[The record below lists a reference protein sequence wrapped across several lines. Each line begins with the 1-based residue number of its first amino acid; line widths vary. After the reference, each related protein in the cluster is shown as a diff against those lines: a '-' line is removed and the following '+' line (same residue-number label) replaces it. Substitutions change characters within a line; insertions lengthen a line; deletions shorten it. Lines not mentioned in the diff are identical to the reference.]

1 MITIDWSGGRIFSA
15 FFAVPFFVLLLW
27 SRAVLDRALEIFQSR
42 YRVSLSVVR
51 YPPGTKDAPEKSR
64 SKKRKLSLP
73 LLGIDV
79 LLVDRKKML
88 HTRQMR
94 VPWKAFASARM
105 LQCAGKA
112 ISARG
117 RSGVHS
123 SVEVGDESVTRATT
137 RVTGTIPQGGRGI
150 AVSQYAELQRIFTA
164 EDILQY
170 GRLIGDLNPI
180 HLRGHGDD
188 NISSDGRSG
197 ETMMPAKFKRI
208 CNKDGQP
215 EAVVHGMLV
224 ASLFSS
230 IFGTL
235 ITGSVYRSQ
244 RLEFRQ
250 PVFAGDTIIAR
261 VEVTN
266 VRNMKGRGSLV
277 MCNTSITS
285 GGTDDGCSTT
295 FVDGEAK
302 VWLPGIT

>member
-1 MITIDWSGGRIFSA
+1 M
-15 FFAVPFFVLLLW
+15 V
-27 SRAVLDRALEIFQSR
+27 AVLDLAGSACDFFRVCQLSGTRYKRCTRKQKRAEAKAEL
-42 YRVSLSVVR
+42 
-51 YPPGTKDAPEKSR
+51 A
-64 SKKRKLSLP
+64 
-73 LLGIDV
+73 LGIDV
-79 LLVDRKKML
+79 LLVDREKML
-88 HTRQMR
+88 HVHTSKC
-94 VPWKAFASARM
+94 VCHGKHSTVLA
-105 LQCAGKA
+105 CVGKA

-123 SVEVGDESVTRATT
+123 SAEIGDESVTRATT
-137 RVTGTIPQGGRGI
+137 RVTGTIPRGGRGI

-164 EDILQY
+164 EDVLQY
-170 GRLIGDLNPI
+170 GKLIGDLNPI

-197 ETMMPAKFKRI
+197 ETMMPAKFRRI
-208 CNKDGQP
+208 CNEDGQP

-235 ITGSVYRSQ
+235 IPGSVYRKQ
-244 RLEFRQ
+244 NLEFRQ

-261 VEVTN
+261 VEVTD

-277 MCNTSITS
+277 TCDTSITS
-285 GGTDDGCSTT
+285 GDTDGGHSIT

-302 VWLPGIT
+302 VWLPGIR